1 MSSGKYIDLKRDKMS
16 TDSKIALLID
26 ADNTTH
32 KLLKEILSE
41 AGKYGKVTVR
51 RAYGDFTSE
60 HLKNWKEGL
69 NSFAIRPMQKFAYTI
84 GKNST
89 DSAMII
95 DAMDIMHAG
104 TVSGFCIVSS
114 DSDYTG
120 LATRIREQGVFVM
133 GIGKSTTPE
142 AFQKACEIFVFTEN
156 LVLTGAADL
165 KAAHTGPLHKH
176 SEVAVSAGK
185 TQKVKGRTD
194 IKKVISKIDK
204 RPINA
209 EMLDRAV
216 EMAMGETGLAHMADV
231 GAKLKTL
238 DPSFDARTY
247 GFPNISALFKSLS
260 QKYEL
265 IYKNEGKSLYIK
277 SKSLEL

>member
-1 MSSGKYIDLKRDKMS
+1 MNNDLR
-16 TDSKIALLID
+16 IALLID

-41 AGKYGKVTVR
+41 AGKYGKVTIR

-60 HLKNWKEGL
+60 HLKNWKDGL

-95 DAMDIMHAG
+95 DAMDIMHAE

-133 GIGKSTTPE
+133 GIGRSNTPE
-142 AFQKACEIFVFTEN
+142 AFQKACEVFVFTEN
-156 LVLTGAADL
+156 LVL
-165 KAAHTGPLHKH
+165 P
-176 SEVAVSAGK
+176 AVSESK
-185 TQKVKGRTD
+185 TGGSGFTTKNIVVSENKEVKDKIQKKIKKTD
-194 IKKVISKIDK
+194 IKKVVSKIDK
-204 RPINA
+204 KPINA

-216 EMAMGETGLAHMADV
+216 DMAMGETGLANMANIGD
-231 GAKLKTL
+231 KLKTL
-238 DPSFDARTY
+238 DPSFDSRTY

-260 QKYEL
+260 QKYEF
-265 IYKNEGKSLYIK
+265 IYKNDGKSLYVK
-277 SKSLEL
+277 FKHLEM